1 MRLHLLALAALLP
14 VPLAAQDSVPLPPKP
29 WALTADLGY
38 VVTSGNADLQ
48 TLNAGDKLTYDP
60 ESPWRFTQTFTWVYS
75 QSDDETE
82 ANQMGGGLRADYDFT
97 ERISAYVLGGFFRDP
112 FAGISR
118 RFSEGI
124 GLGYKPIL
132 APRDTLTL
140 EAGMNFI
147 QERNVRDVERE
158 YAAARLAGFYK
169 HVLKEGA
176 WISLGGQVL
185 PNLDDADDLRADA
198 EAAVVAPLST
208 HLAIKVGYLI
218 RYDGQPELGF
228 EETDTVFTTGLQLN
242 Y

>member
-14 VPLAAQDSVPLPPKP
+14 VPLAAQDSVPPPPKP

-38 VVTSGNADLQ
+38 VITGGNADLQ

-60 ESPWRFTQTFTWVYS
+60 ESPWRFTQTLTWIYS
-75 QSDDETE
+75 RSEDETE
-82 ANQMGGGLRADYDFT
+82 ANQMGAGLRADYDFT
-97 ERISAYVLGGFFRDP
+97 DRISAYVLGGFFRDP

-132 APRDTLTL
+132 APRDTLAL
-140 EAGMNFI
+140 EAGLNFV
-147 QERNVRDVERE
+147 QERNVLDVERE
-158 YAAARLAGFYK
+158 YAAGRVAGFYK

-176 WISLGGQVL
+176 WITLGGQVL
-185 PNLDDADDLRADA
+185 PNLDDSDDLRADA
-198 EAAVVAPLST
+198 EAALVAPLSS
-208 HLAIKVGYLI
+208 HLALKVGYLV

-228 EETDTVFTTGLQLN
+228 EETDTVFTTGLQVN